1 MTQQE
6 KPDTKQLI
14 ERTNHTFLKII
25 SQICLIMTLD
35 ESDES
40 DRLEALR
47 LAKHQNAEIEK
58 WLLEENAG

>member
-1 MTQQE
+1 MTPQE
-6 KPDTKQLI
+6 TPDAKQLI